1 MKSQYMMLEIP
12 CMKIDFKN
20 SLEGMNIMNY
30 EFDAVKVRDEIIKWL
45 RDFKESTGLTKVVL
59 GISGGK
65 DSTVVA
71 ALCARAYGRENV
83 YGILMPNGDQIDI
96 ADSHKVCEALG
107 INSRVINI
115 KPVYEAE
122 LAVLESTGD
131 EISVDAKINIAP
143 RIRMMTLYAWGQS
156 HHCRVCGTGNLS
168 ELTLGYFTKYGDGGV
183 DFNPIANLTSVE
195 VVAIG
200 DTLEELPYDLVHKTP
215 TDGLSGKSDE
225 ERLGLKYDDVHKY
238 IRKLELDNQ
247 ETVEKIKKLEKAALH
262 KRTPIPTFSYNK

>member
-1 MKSQYMMLEIP
+1 MS
-12 CMKIDFKN
+12 
-20 SLEGMNIMNY
+20 Y
-30 EFDAVKVRDEIIKWL
+30 EFDAVKVRDEIIKWIKNL
-45 RDFKESTGLTKVVL
+45 KESTGLSKVVL

-71 ALCARAYGRENV
+71 ALCARALGKENV
-83 YGILMPNGDQIDI
+83 YGILMPNGEQIDI
-96 ADSHKVCEALG
+96 ADSHKVCEVLG
-107 INSRVINI
+107 INSSVINI
-115 KPVYEAE
+115 KPVYDAH

-168 ELTLGYFTKYGDGGV
+168 ERTLGYFTKYGDGGV

-225 ERLGLKYDDVHKY
+225 ERLGLKYEDVHKY
-238 IRKLELDNQ
+238 IRKIKLDSQ
-247 ETVEKIKKLEKAALH
+247 EIVDKIKRFEQSALH
-262 KRTPIPTFSYNK
+262 KITPIPVFDYKK